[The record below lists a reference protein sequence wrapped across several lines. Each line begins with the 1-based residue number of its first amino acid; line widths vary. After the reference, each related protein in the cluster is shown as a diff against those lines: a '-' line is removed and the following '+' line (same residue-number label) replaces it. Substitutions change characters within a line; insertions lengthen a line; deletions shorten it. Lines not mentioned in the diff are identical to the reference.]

1 MAKNV
6 NNPQDDKPETSADP
20 TKERSMQMEM
30 NKNSLKLDPDW
41 ATGLKRLYNSVVDEP
56 LPDLF
61 RDLLSKLDENEPK

>member
-1 MAKNV
+1 MAKDENDPQV
-6 NNPQDDKPETSADP
+6 NEPMKPAAP
-20 TKERSMQMEM
+20 TKESSMQMEM
-30 NKNSLKLDPDW
+30 NKNSLNLDPDW

>member
-6 NNPQDDKPETSADP
+6 NDPQDDKPETPADP
-20 TKERSMQMEM
+20 TKERSMQMEI

>member
-1 MAKNV
+1 MANDEID
-6 NNPQDDKPETSADP
+6 PQDDEPMKPADP
-20 TKERSMQMEM
+20 TKERSMQMELN
-30 NKNSLKLDPDW
+30 NKSLNLDPDW

>member
-1 MAKNV
+1 M
-6 NNPQDDKPETSADP
+6 KPADP
-20 TKERSMQMEM
+20 TKERSMQMELN
-30 NKNSLKLDPDW
+30 NKSLNLDPDW

>member
-1 MAKNV
+1 LAN
-6 NNPQDDKPETSADP
+6 DKIDPLNDKRRKPADP
-20 TKERSMQMEM
+20 TIERPMQIEM
-30 NKNSLKLDPDW
+30 NKNPLTLDPDW